1 MKEDVA
7 RVRTFAI
14 ISHGGAGKTSLAE
27 AMLFGSGATTRLGKV
42 DEGSSVLDFEP
53 EEIKR
58 KATISSSVYSFS
70 WKKQPFTLIDT
81 PGDFNFI
88 AETKTSMQGGD
99 SVVVLA
105 DAVDGVRVQTE
116 KVWEFATEFNQP
128 KMVFINK
135 MDRERADFA
144 KTVRAI
150 QDMFGDACVP
160 LQIPIGAA
168 ETFKGVADILGGKA
182 YLYAGDESGKFE
194 VKDMPDELSDLADQ
208 YREAIVE
215 HVAES
220 SDELLEKYLDAGEL
234 SVEEIRGALRSAVIG
249 GKLIP
254 IACGSGSANIGI
266 QPLLDLIAEC
276 MPSPLDRGSVKGRP
290 VKGDA
295 ETVREPD
302 SAAPFSSLVIKT
314 VSDPYAGR
322 LSILRIFSGTLAP
335 DSTVLNSNKG
345 AKERFGQLLRLKGKN
360 QEPVE
365 SAGPGDVV
373 AVAKLKETT
382 TQDTL
387 CSEKDPIVFPAIE
400 IPPAIYS
407 LAVEPKSKGDEEK
420 IFSSLSR
427 LMEEDL
433 TLKLQRNDETREM
446 ILSGMGEIH
455 IEAVVD
461 KLRRKFGVE
470 VNLKPPKVSYK
481 ETIKG
486 KARVQGKYKKQSGGR
501 GQYGDCWIE
510 IEALPRG
517 EGFQFY
523 DKIVGGVIPRQYI
536 PAVEK
541 GIAEALHEGPLAG
554 CPVVDFKVDLVDGSY
569 HTVDSSEMAFK
580 IAGSMAFKKGVMEA
594 RPTLLEPVME
604 MEITV
609 PDDAMGDII
618 GDLNSR
624 RGRVLG
630 METKGNKQIVK
641 ANTPLVE
648 VLKYAPDLRSMTA
661 GRGMFTMKFSH
672 YEEVPGALQEKIVE
686 LAKKEREKEKEEK

>member
-7 RVRTFAI
+7 NVRTFAI

-27 AMLFGSGATTRLGKV
+27 AMLFDAGAATRLGKV
-42 DEGSSVLDFEP
+42 DENSSVLDFEP
-53 EEIKR
+53 EEVKR
-58 KATISSSVYSFS
+58 KATISSSIYSFT
-70 WKKQPFTLIDT
+70 WKKQLFTLIDT

-88 AETKTSMQGGD
+88 AETKTSMQAGD
-99 SVVVLA
+99 AVVVLA

-116 KVWEFATEFNQP
+116 KVWEFAGEFGQP
-128 KMVFINK
+128 RMIFVSK

-144 KTVRAI
+144 KTV
-150 QDMFGDACVP
+150 QDIENNFSKACVP
-160 LQIPIGAA
+160 LQIPIGSA
-168 ETFKGVADILGGKA
+168 ETFKGVVDILSGKA
-182 YLYAGDESGKFE
+182 FIYEQGESGQFTTT
-194 VKDMPDELSDLADQ
+194 DMPADLAESAAL

-220 SDELLEKYLDAGEL
+220 SDELLEKYLETGEL
-234 SVEEIRGALRSAVIG
+234 SPDEIKGALRTSIIS

-254 IACGSGSANIGI
+254 IACGSGTANIGI

-276 MPSPLDRGSVKGRP
+276 MPSPLDRGPVKGSSVKGDLELAR
-290 VKGDA
+290 D
-295 ETVREPD
+295 PD
-302 SAAPFSSLVIKT
+302 SEGPFSSLVVKT

-322 LSILRIFSGTLAP
+322 LSILRIFSGTLVP
-335 DSTVLNSNKG
+335 DSTVLNANKG
-345 AKERFGQLLRLKGKN
+345 VKERFGQLLRLKGKT
-360 QEPVE
+360 QEPIQT
-365 SAGPGDVV
+365 AGPGEIV
-373 AVAKLKETT
+373 AVAKLKETV

-387 CSEKDPIVFPAIE
+387 CSERDPIVFPAVDL
-400 IPPAIYS
+400 PPAIYS
-407 LAVEPKSKGDEEK
+407 LAVEPKTKGDEEK

-433 TLKLQRNDETREM
+433 TLKLDRNDETREM

-455 IEAVVD
+455 IETIVD

-470 VNLKPPKVSYK
+470 VNLKLPKVSYK

-486 KARVQGKYKKQSGGR
+486 KTRVQHKYKKQSGGR
-501 GQYGDCWIE
+501 GQYGDCTIE
-510 IEALPRG
+510 MEPLPRG
-517 EGFQFY
+517 QGFHFY

-541 GIAEALHEGPLAG
+541 GIAEALHEGTLAG
-554 CPVVDFKVDLVDGSY
+554 YPVVDFKVDLVDGSY

-580 IAGSMAFKKGVMEA
+580 IAGSMAFKKAMAEA
-594 RPTLLEPVME
+594 RPTLIEPIME

-630 METKGNKQIVK
+630 METKGKKQVVK
-641 ANTPLVE
+641 AAVPLSE

-661 GRGMFTMKFSH
+661 GRGLFTMKLSH
-672 YEEVPGALQEKIVE
+672 YEEVPGPLQEKIIE
-686 LAKKEREKEKEEK
+686 LSKKEKDEK

>member
-7 RVRTFAI
+7 NVRTFAI

-27 AMLFGSGATTRLGKV
+27 AMIFDSGATTRLGKV
-42 DEGSSVLDFEP
+42 DESSSVLDFEP

-58 KATISSSVYSFS
+58 KATISSSVFSFA

-116 KVWEFATEFNQP
+116 KVWDFATEFNQP
-128 KMVFINK
+128 KIVFINK

-144 KTVRAI
+144 KSVDTV
-150 QDMFGDACVP
+150 QNNFGKNCVP

-168 ETFKGVADILGGKA
+168 ESFKGVVDILSGKA
-182 YLYAGDESGKFE
+182 YVYGGDDSGKFE
-194 VKDMPDELSDLADQ
+194 VEEMPEDLLEMAER
-208 YREAIVE
+208 YKEAIVE
-215 HVAES
+215 QVAES
-220 SDELLEKYLDAGEL
+220 NDELLEKYLETGEL
-234 SVEEIRGALRSAVIG
+234 SPEEITGALRAAVIA

-276 MPSPLDRGSVKGRP
+276 MPSPLDRGAVKGRAL
-290 VKGDA
+290 KGNA
-295 ETVREPD
+295 EAERQPD
-302 SAAPFSSLVIKT
+302 PGTPFSSIVIKT

-335 DSTVLNSNKG
+335 DSTIYNSTKG

-360 QEPVE
+360 QEPIE
-365 SAGPGDVV
+365 SAGPGDIV
-373 AVAKLKETT
+373 AVAKLKETVT
-382 TQDTL
+382 LDTL
-387 CSEKDPIVFPAIE
+387 CSEKDAIIFPAIE
-400 IPPAIYS
+400 LLPAIYS
-407 LAVEPKSKGDEEK
+407 LAVEPKTKGDEEK

-461 KLRRKFGVE
+461 KLNRKFGVE
-470 VNLKPPKVSYK
+470 VNLKLPKVSYK

-510 IEALPRG
+510 IETLPRG
-517 EGFQFY
+517 EGFQFN
-523 DKIVGGVIPRQYI
+523 DKIVGGVIPKQYI

-541 GIAEALHEGPLAG
+541 GIAEALHDGPIAG
-554 CPVVDFKVDLVDGSY
+554 CPVVDFKVDLVDGSF

-594 RPTLLEPVME
+594 KPTLLEPVME

-641 ANTPLVE
+641 AQTPLSE

-661 GRGMFTMKFSH
+661 GRGMFTMRFSH
-672 YEEVPGALQEKIVE
+672 YEEVPGPLQEKIIE
-686 LAKKEREKEKEEK
+686 LAKKEKEEK

>member
-7 RVRTFAI
+7 KVRTFAI

-27 AMLFGSGATTRLGKV
+27 AMIFNAGAATRLGRV

-53 EEIKR
+53 EEVRR
-58 KATISSSVYSFS
+58 KTTISSSIYSFT

-116 KVWEFATEFNQP
+116 KVWEFASEFGQP
-128 KMVFINK
+128 RIFFISK

-144 KTVRAI
+144 NTVQDI
-150 QDMFGDACVP
+150 QNNFGKVCVP
-160 LQIPIGAA
+160 LQVPIGSADS
-168 ETFKGVADILGGKA
+168 FKGVVDILSGKA
-182 YLYAGDESGKFE
+182 YVYGQGESGKFE
-194 VKDMPDELSDLADQ
+194 VKDMPAELAELAAR
-208 YREAIVE
+208 YREAVVE

-220 SDELLEKYLDAGEL
+220 SDELLEKYLDTGEL
-234 SVEEIRGALRSAVIG
+234 SPEEIKGALRASIISG
-249 GKLIP
+249 TLIP
-254 IACGSGSANIGI
+254 ITCGSGTGNIGI

-276 MPSPLDRGSVKGRP
+276 LPSPLDRGAVKGRSVKG
-290 VKGDA
+290 D
-295 ETVREPD
+295 EELTRESD
-302 SAAPFSSLVIKT
+302 DGAPFSSLVIKT

-322 LSILRIFSGTLAP
+322 LSILRVFSGALSP
-335 DSTVLNSNKG
+335 DSTVLNANKG
-345 AKERFGQLLRLKGKN
+345 AKERFGQLLRIKGKN
-360 QEPVE
+360 QEPVQ
-365 SAGPGDVV
+365 SAAPGDIV
-373 AVAKLKETT
+373 AVAKLKETA

-387 CSEKDPIVFPAIE
+387 CSERDPIVFPSVDL
-400 IPPAIYS
+400 PPAIYS

-433 TLKLQRNDETREM
+433 TLKLERNDETREM

-455 IEAVVD
+455 IEAVVE

-470 VNLKPPKVSYK
+470 VNLKLPKVPYK
-481 ETIKG
+481 ETIKS
-486 KARVQGKYKKQSGGR
+486 KTRVQGKYKKQSGGR

-510 IEALPRG
+510 MEALPRG
-517 EGFQFY
+517 EGFHFY

-541 GIAEALHEGPLAG
+541 GIAEALQEGTLAG
-554 CPVVDFKVDLVDGSY
+554 YPVVDFKVDLVDGSY

-580 IAGSMAFKKGVMEA
+580 IAGSMAFKKAMA
-594 RPTLLEPVME
+594 DAKPTLLEPIME

-618 GDLNSR
+618 GDLNSK

-641 ANTPLVE
+641 AQAPLAE

-672 YEEVPGALQEKIVE
+672 YEEVPGQLQEKIIE
-686 LAKKEREKEKEEK
+686 LAKKEKEEK